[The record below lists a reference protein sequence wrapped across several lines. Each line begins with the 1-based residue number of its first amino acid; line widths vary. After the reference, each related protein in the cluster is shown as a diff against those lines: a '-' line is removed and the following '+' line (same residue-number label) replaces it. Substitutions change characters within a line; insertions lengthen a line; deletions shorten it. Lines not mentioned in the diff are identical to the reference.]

1 MLQPKRVKFR
11 KSHRGRRKGVATRGA
26 VINFGQ
32 FALKAMEPAWMS
44 ARQIEAGRRV
54 IVRYLRR
61 GGQMWVR
68 VFPDK
73 PITKK
78 PLETRQGGG
87 KGATDQWVA
96 VIKPGRIIYEVAGI
110 SPQMAEEALKQA
122 AGKLSVATRIVSR
135 ADYLLEEEEGQAS
148 GGEAS

>member
-1 MLQPKRVKFR
+1 MLQPKRVKYR

-26 VINFGQ
+26 VLNFGQ
-32 FALKAMEPAWMS
+32 AGLKAMEPTWLT

-73 PITKK
+73 PISKK
-78 PLETRQGGG
+78 PLEVRQGGG

-96 VIKPGRIIYEVAGI
+96 VVKPGHIIYEVGGIQATLAAQALRQAGD
-110 SPQMAEEALKQA
+110 
-122 AGKLSVATRIVSR
+122 KLPIVTKIVTR
-135 ADYLLEEEEGQAS
+135 ADYLQEEES
-148 GGEAS
+148 VEAAG

>member
-26 VINFGQ
+26 VISFGQ
-32 FALKAMEPAWMS
+32 FGLKAMEPAWIT

-96 VIKPGRIIYEVAGI
+96 VIKPGRILFEISGI
-110 SPQMAEEALKQA
+110 SPDMAEAALKQA
-122 AGKLSVATRIVSR
+122 AGKLPIPTRIVSR
-135 ADYLLEEEEGQAS
+135 ADYLLEEEA
-148 GGEAS
+148 

>member
-1 MLQPKRVKFR
+1 MLQPKRVKYR

-26 VINFGQ
+26 VLHFGQ
-32 FALKAMEPAWMS
+32 AGLKAMEPAWLT

-73 PITKK
+73 PISKK
-78 PLETRQGGG
+78 PLETRMGGG
-87 KGATDQWVA
+87 KGATEEWVA
-96 VIKPGRIIYEVAGI
+96 VVRTGHIIFEVGGI
-110 SPQMAEEALKQA
+110 QSSAAAQALRQA
-122 AGKLSVATRIVSR
+122 ADKLPIPTKIVTR
-135 ADYLLEEEEGQAS
+135 ADYLQEEEAATDQA
-148 GGEAS
+148 G

>member
-1 MLQPKRVKFR
+1 MLQPKRVKHR
-11 KSHRGRRKGVATRGA
+11 KAHRGRRKGMATRGA
-26 VINFGQ
+26 VLNFGQ
-32 FALKAMEPAWMS
+32 AGLKALEPTWLT

-73 PITKK
+73 PISKK

-96 VIKPGRIIYEVAGI
+96 VVKPGHIIFEVGGIQPALAAQALRQAGD
-110 SPQMAEEALKQA
+110 
-122 AGKLSVATRIVSR
+122 KLPIITKVVTR
-135 ADYLLEEEEGQAS
+135 ADFLQEEESVG
-148 GGEAS
+148 